1 MQVVR
6 FVGISWVAVV
16 LACSS
21 NVTGTTS
28 TGGGGPMPP
37 SSSGSAGITIQ
48 DFTFSPSTI
57 TVKAGTTVSWT
68 NNGPSAH
75 TTTSDMGAWNSP
87 TLSAPGGG
95 GGYGG
100 GGGSAGGS
108 FSFTFNQAG
117 TYGYHCSIHP
127 PTLAQYRGFV
137 GTVVVN
143 P

>member
-1 MQVVR
+1 MQVAR
-6 FVGISWVAVV
+6 FVGISGVAVV

-21 NVTGTTS
+21 NVTGATS
-28 TGGGGPMPP
+28 TGGRGALPP

-75 TTTSDMGAWNSP
+75 TTTSDAGVWDSG

-100 GGGSAGGS
+100 GSAGGS
-108 FSFTFNQAG
+108 FQRTFNQAG
-117 TYGYHCSIHP
+117 TYTYHCSIHP